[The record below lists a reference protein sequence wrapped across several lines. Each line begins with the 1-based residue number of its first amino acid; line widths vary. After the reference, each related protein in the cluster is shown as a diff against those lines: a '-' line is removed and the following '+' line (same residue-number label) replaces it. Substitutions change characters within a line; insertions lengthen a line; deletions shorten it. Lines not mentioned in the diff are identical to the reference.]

1 MEFSGF
7 IFSAEDSFSVQ
18 QRYQFITRAAQ
29 YFDQHGY
36 QALWTPERHFQEFG
50 GSFPNPSVLSAALSQ
65 ATSRLHLRA
74 GCVVLPHHHPVR
86 VAEEWAMIDQLS
98 NGRAGLGIASGWHK
112 RDFVFFP
119 ENYQDRKAVTYKG
132 IDDLRKLWAGE
143 SLEFKGVDGELTQVS
158 VHPKL
163 VQKELPMWL
172 VSSSSPEVW
181 KDAGRRGLNI
191 LSLLNNW
198 EALESNIV
206 AYRQAREEAGLDPA
220 LGVVTT
226 AVHTFVGDSNAE
238 VKALVETP
246 MKQYL
251 SEFVKATNDDKSISG
266 AKERVVSKDEKAILL
281 QAVFDDMFEK
291 RAMFGT
297 VEKCIAFAEKLKKV
311 GTDEVACF
319 VDFGLEFETV
329 LAALPKLDEV
339 KAAFQQ
345 VSKAD
350 TAPKVEQVARHSAKH
365 PLSWYY
371 ERNTLNA

>member
-7 IFSAEDSFSVQ
+7 VFSAEDSFSVQ
-18 QRYQFITRAAQ
+18 QRYRFITDAAR
-29 YFDQHGY
+29 YLDEHGY

-50 GSFPNPSVLSAALSQ
+50 GSFPNPSVLSAALAQ
-65 ATSRLHLRA
+65 ATTRLHLRS

-86 VAEEWAMIDQLS
+86 VAEEWAMVDQLS
-98 NGRAGLGIASGWHK
+98 NGRTGVGIASGWHK

-119 ENYQDRKAVTYKG
+119 ENYQDRKAITLQG
-132 IDDLRKLWAGE
+132 IADLRRLWAGE
-143 SLEFKGVDGELTQVS
+143 AMEFKGVDGEMTQVT
-158 VHPKL
+158 VHPRPI
-163 VQKELPMWL
+163 QTEIPIWL

-181 KDAGRRGLNI
+181 KDAGRLGLNI

-206 AYRQAREEAGLDPA
+206 AYRQARAEAGLDPA
-220 LGVVTT
+220 TGIVTT

-238 VKALVETP
+238 VKALVEKP

-266 AKERVVSKDEKAILL
+266 NQARVVSSEEKEILL

-297 VEKCIAFAEKLKKV
+297 VDKCVEFARRLQNV

-319 VDFGLEFETV
+319 IDFGLDFDQV

-339 KAAFQQ
+339 KAVFNSDQPA
-345 VSKAD
+345 
-350 TAPKVEQVARHSAKH
+350 APAQPVRQPKH

-371 ERNTLNA
+371 QRESLGV

>member
-158 VHPKL
+158 VHPKP

-266 AKERVVSKDEKAILL
+266 AKERVVSKDEKSILL

-297 VEKCIAFAEKLKKV
+297 VEKCIAFAEKLQKV

-350 TAPKVEQVARHSAKH
+350 AAPKVEQVARHSAKH